1 MKQLLLAIGMALI
14 LAATLIV
21 QAGIATGHG
30 RTKIGRLTGRVKA
43 LEVTVSEL
51 QTTVANHGARIVCL
65 EEPGNGC

>member
-1 MKQLLLAIGMALI
+1 MKQLLFAIGMALI

-21 QAGIATGHG
+21 QAGIATGHS
-30 RTKIGRLTGRVKA
+30 RAKIGRLTDRVKT

-51 QTTVANHGARIVCL
+51 QTTVANHEARIACL